1 MEERSLSVIR
11 ISVRNLVEFVL
22 RSGDLDNRRT
32 AGAKK
37 EAMQAGGRLHRKIQK
52 RMGSEYRAEVS
63 LKHTVDEEEF
73 KLLVEGRADGVIE
86 EAAGCVIDE
95 IKCIYMDLKYL
106 EDADPVHLAQ
116 AKCYAYFLACDRELA
131 AMGVQIT
138 YCNIESE
145 EVRRFRFDYSFEEL
159 EEWFLGLVHE
169 YVKWA
174 RFQYLHGLRRQQSL
188 KDLQFPYA
196 YRDGQKGLA
205 AAVYRSIDQ
214 GRNLFIQAPTGVGK
228 TLSTVFPSLKA
239 MGEGSGDKLF
249 YLTAK
254 SITRSVA
261 EDAFRV
267 MRDLQQLYFTTVT
280 ITAKEKLCVLDKP
293 DCNPETCPVA
303 KGHYDR
309 VNDAVY
315 DILHEEMGIT
325 RELVLEYAKRHNVCP
340 FEFCLDIT
348 NWADGIICDYNYV
361 FDPNVRLKRYFAEG
375 STPGEYLFLVDEAH
389 NLVPRA
395 REMFSAGLLKE
406 DFLLVKRIL
415 KGKDGAER
423 TVRQRERCNKE
434 LLNLKRAFAAEEGG
448 EEGVRQRSVLGRD
461 YQLLEDVNLLY
472 LELSGLFSEL
482 EAFMNEHLEFGDRDL
497 VLDFYFQVRDFLYV
511 HDRLDDNYR
520 IYSWLLEDGS
530 FLVKLM
536 CINPSVNLRE
546 CLDQGRS
553 TLFFSAT
560 LLPIQYYKELRSGDQ
575 SEYAGYANSPFDSEN
590 RLIVAASDVS
600 SIYRRR
606 NRREYERVA
615 GYIVEIVGA
624 RKGNYM
630 VFCPS
635 YQYLHA
641 VEEVFVQ
648 LEERGELPFAW
659 ISQSSHMREEER
671 EEFLARFARPGD
683 GRSLAAL
690 CVMGGI
696 FSEGIDLKEEQLI
709 GAIVIG
715 TGLPQVNV
723 EQEILREYFDE
734 HGGQG
739 FSYAY
744 QYPGM
749 NKVMQ
754 AAGRVIRTATDQGVI
769 ALLDDRF
776 LKSDYQALFPR
787 EWERYTVVNRRNV
800 RRAVA
805 DFWEHLGNET
815 PGAPKDDLRTD
826 LQTP

>member
-86 EAAGCVIDE
+86 EASGCTIDE

-116 AKCYAYFLACDRELA
+116 AKCYAYFLACDRELTA
-131 AMGVQIT
+131 AGVQIT
-138 YCNIESE
+138 YCNIETE
-145 EVRRFRFDYSFEEL
+145 EIKRFRFDFSFEEL
-159 EEWFLGLVHE
+159 EQWFLGLVHE

-174 RFQYLHGLRRQQSL
+174 RFQYRHNLRRQESL
-188 KDLQFPYA
+188 KELEFPYA

-205 AAVYRSIDQ
+205 AAVYRSIAQ

-228 TLSTVFPSLKA
+228 TLSTIFPSLKA
-239 MGEGSGDKLF
+239 MGEGKGDKLF

-261 EDAFRV
+261 EEAFSVLRSL
-267 MRDLQQLYFTTVT
+267 RQLYFTTVT
-280 ITAKEKLCVLDKP
+280 ITAKEKLCILEKP

-325 RELVLEYAKRHNVCP
+325 REKVLDYAARYNVCP

-389 NLVPRA
+389 NLVTRG
-395 REMFSAGLLKE
+395 REMFSAGLVKE
-406 DFLLVKRIL
+406 DLLLVKRIL
-415 KGKDGAER
+415 KSREGAER
-423 TVRQRERCNKE
+423 TIRQLDRCNKE
-434 LLNLKRAFAAEEGG
+434 MLSLKRAFAEEDGG
-448 EEGVRQRSVLGRD
+448 DEGVRQRSVLGRD
-461 YQLLEDVNLLY
+461 YQLLKDVNLLY
-472 LELSGLFSEL
+472 LELSGMFGEL
-482 EAFMNEHLEFGDRDL
+482 EAFMNEHIEFEDRDL
-497 VLDFYFQVRDFLYV
+497 VLDFYFKVRDFLYV

-520 IYSWLLEDGS
+520 IYSRLLEDGS

-536 CINPSVNLRE
+536 CINPSTNLRE
-546 CLDQGRS
+546 CLDSGLS

-560 LLPIQYYKELRSGDQ
+560 LLPIQYYKELLSGDQ
-575 SEYAGYANSPFDSEN
+575 SEYAVYANSPFAQEN
-590 RLIVAASDVS
+590 RLIVAATDVS

-615 GYIVEIVGA
+615 GYIVDIVGA
-624 RKGNYM
+624 KKGNYM

-635 YQYLHA
+635 YQYLNA
-641 VEEVFVQ
+641 VAEVFSQ
-648 LEERGELPFAW
+648 MEEKGELPFQW

-671 EEFLARFARPGD
+671 EEFLARFAGERD
-683 GRSLAAL
+683 TSLTAL

-754 AAGRVIRTATDQGVI
+754 AAGRVIRTDTDRGVI

-776 LKSDYQALFPR
+776 LKPDYQALFPR
-787 EWERYTVVNRRNV
+787 EWESFAVVNRRNV
-800 RRAVA
+800 RQALE
-805 DFWEHLGNET
+805 DFWS
-815 PGAPKDDLRTD
+815 RF
-826 LQTP
+826 